1 MEITPID
8 YGRSVLSEKLI
19 FHDGDENVFRDIVF
33 RLYLIKFADRIILV
47 DAGCETMPGFVMRD
61 FIGPVKALENISVRV
76 DDITDL
82 IITHSHHDHIECVK
96 YFNNAVVYIQ
106 RDEYERGKKYIPDNF
121 KINTFENEF
130 SVCDCVKIIRIGGHT
145 RGSCIVEIYD
155 GDKTHVIVGDE
166 CYSRECLIKKIPT
179 GSSFNKEASTDFI
192 LKYGNGNYNILMCH
206 EE

>member
-19 FHDGDENVFRDIVF
+19 FHDGDENVFREIVF

-82 IITHSHHDHIECVK
+82 IID
-96 YFNNAVVYIQ
+96 
-106 RDEYERGKKYIPDNF
+106 
-121 KINTFENEF
+121 
-130 SVCDCVKIIRIGGHT
+130 
-145 RGSCIVEIYD
+145 
-155 GDKTHVIVGDE
+155 
-166 CYSRECLIKKIPT
+166 
-179 GSSFNKEASTDFI
+179 
-192 LKYGNGNYNILMCH
+192 
-206 EE
+206 